1 MDDEYELLEYELL
14 EDDLALEGLAAEFCE
29 TLRPDRL
36 TPFSELEKAASSILF
51 LVLEGLI
58 DPGEGLFELSEFNL
72 EDDAWEGLEDPFL
85 LRLAV

>member
-1 MDDEYELLEYELL
+1 MTGLAPELFAVLL
-14 EDDLALEGLAAEFCE
+14 LAL
-29 TLRPDRL
+29 L
-36 TPFSELEKAASSILF
+36 TRFSELEKAASSTL
-51 LVLEGLI
+51 LLALEGLF